1 MLIANHI
8 LFNFKSAMPKDL
20 NEKWLHFGHIQHS
33 YVLKNMVLNYSP
45 SASNRVFPKINLY
58 SF

>member
-33 YVLKNMVLNYSP
+33 YGLKTW
-45 SASNRVFPKINLY
+45 F
-58 SF
+58 